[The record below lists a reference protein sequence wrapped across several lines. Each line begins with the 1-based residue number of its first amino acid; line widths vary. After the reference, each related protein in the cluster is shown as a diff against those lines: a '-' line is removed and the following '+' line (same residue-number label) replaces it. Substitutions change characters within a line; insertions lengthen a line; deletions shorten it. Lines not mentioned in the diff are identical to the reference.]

1 MVATLNNHHHPVYVA
16 IGRGSMQSREGP
28 DSSEN
33 RSINKETGEARQLL
47 SSSVCLIHLQ
57 LSLNSDR
64 PRQHAGQL
72 AQMAT
77 QAKTNRRKKQVRPD
91 CWPDA

>member
-1 MVATLNNHHHPVYVA
+1 MVATLNNHHHIVYVA

-33 RSINKETGEARQLL
+33 RRVNKETGEARQLL
-47 SSSVCLIHLQ
+47 SSSLCLIHLQ

-72 AQMAT
+72 AQTAT
-77 QAKTNRRKKQVRPD
+77 QAKRKKQVRPD